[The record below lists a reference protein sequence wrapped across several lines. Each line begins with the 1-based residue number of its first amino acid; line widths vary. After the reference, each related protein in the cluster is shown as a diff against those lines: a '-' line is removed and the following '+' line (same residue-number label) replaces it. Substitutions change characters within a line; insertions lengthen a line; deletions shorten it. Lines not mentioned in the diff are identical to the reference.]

1 MCLLPGAPG
10 PADDHLMTRI
20 AVVVGSTRPN
30 RLAPAVARWV
40 LDVAAGRP
48 GAVHELLDVA
58 DFDLPLYDEPW
69 PAMVGRYE
77 GAHTRRWADAVASY
91 DGFVVVTGEY
101 NHGPPAA
108 LKNALDYLY
117 AEWNDKPIG
126 FVGFGGA
133 GGARAVEQLRLNAI
147 ELRMAPVAASVALV
161 STTDFASHTEIAP
174 ADGRDAQVHT
184 LLDQVETWAR
194 ALAPVRDGGITA
206 SPVAR

>member
-1 MCLLPGAPG
+1 
-10 PADDHLMTRI
+10 MTRI

-40 LDVAAGRP
+40 LGVAATRP

-69 PAMVGRYE
+69 PAMVGSYE

-133 GGARAVEQLRLNAI
+133 GGARAVEQLRLNSI
-147 ELRMAPVAASVALV
+147 ELRMAPVAASVGLV
-161 STTDFASHTEIAP
+161 SATDFASHTEIAP
-174 ADGRDAQVHT
+174 TAGRDAQVHT

-194 ALAPVRDGGITA
+194 ALASVRGGGITA